1 MDFDS
6 ATFPLRPA
14 WTEID
19 LGRLRNNL
27 RLIRRDLPRHAA
39 TDVAAENKDEE
50 QRQAAATPSDEER
63 QAATDN
69 RYVARLES
77 ENEFLRGQIAVK
89 DKQIADQQERSR
101 ETNLL
106 LNGLQRL
113 LAPLLSAP
121 VRDENRAA
129 GE

>member
-1 MDFDS
+1 
-6 ATFPLRPA
+6 
-14 WTEID
+14 
-19 LGRLRNNL
+19 
-27 RLIRRDLPRHAA
+27 
-39 TDVAAENKDEE
+39 V
-50 QRQAAATPSDEER
+50 
-63 QAATDN
+63 
-69 RYVARLES
+69 RLES

-113 LAPLLSAP
+113 LAPLLP
-121 VRDENRAA
+121 GPDRDHTRSV